1 MPLHIPTLGERVTE
15 ADIWAYAAR
24 TLTDPDSYKAAGM
37 TREPIVDD
45 SKDADGTEQTILEVT
60 ADKLKVIYGWIDINA
75 MDTDDKLTIRTYH
88 DFGSGYRIHAV
99 EDYEDAQSKSAI
111 YVVDRMFKLGAKYK
125 ATIQQTAGV
134 NRNYPYMFFEE
145 VLG

>member
-1 MPLHIPTLGERVTE
+1 MTFPTKK
-15 ADIWAYAAR
+15 
-24 TLTDPDSYKAAGM
+24 PPPGM

-60 ADKLKVIYGWIDINA
+60 ADNLKVLYGWISVNA

-88 DFGSGYRIHAV
+88 DFGGGYVVHAV
-99 EDYEDAQSKSAI
+99 EDYEDAQAKSAI

-125 ATIQQTAGV
+125 VTIQQTAGV
-134 NRNYPYMFFEE
+134 NRNYLYMFFEE

>member
-1 MPLHIPTLGERVTE
+1 MTFVTKK
-15 ADIWAYAAR
+15 
-24 TLTDPDSYKAAGM
+24 PPGM

-45 SKDADGTEQTILEVT
+45 SVNADGNEQIILEVT
-60 ADKLKVIYGWIDINA
+60 ADKLKVIDGWISVNA

-88 DFGSGYRIHAV
+88 DFGGGYVVHAV
-99 EDYEDAQSKSAI
+99 EDYEDAQAKSAI

-125 ATIQQTAGV
+125 VTIQQTAGTY
-134 NRNYPYMFFEE
+134 RNYLFMFFEE

>member
-1 MPLHIPTLGERVTE
+1 MTFPTKT
-15 ADIWAYAAR
+15 
-24 TLTDPDSYKAAGM
+24 PPAGM

-45 SKDADGTEQTILEVT
+45 STDADGTEQTILEVT
-60 ADKLKVIYGWIDINA
+60 ADKLKVLYGWISVNA

-88 DFGSGYRIHAV
+88 DFNGGYVVHAV
-99 EDYEDAQSKSAI
+99 EGYEDAQAKSAI

-125 ATIQQTAGV
+125 VTIQQTAGTY
-134 NRNYPYMFFEE
+134 RNYPFLFFEE